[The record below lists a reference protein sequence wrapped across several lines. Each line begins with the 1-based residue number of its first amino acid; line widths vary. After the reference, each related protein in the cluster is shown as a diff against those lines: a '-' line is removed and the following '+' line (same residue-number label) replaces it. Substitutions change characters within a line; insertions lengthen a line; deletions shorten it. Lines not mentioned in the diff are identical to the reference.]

1 MLQKLSQLEPVQI
14 YHSGWQVRGTVSVH
28 RQAQAGRSVSLP
40 ETKIYLWREADSLP
54 ITADSLTEQIK
65 ERKVLFDW
73 QVQSGINY
81 LQKNPLNTLQD
92 QPEAFR
98 DDETVDVNINWSY
111 VCAVVETAASELNW
125 DVEISVNTEENLI
138 IVAGSEDQDDLIV
151 ETEFDFYS
159 LIIKQLSKEIFK
171 AINFFFL

>member
-1 MLQKLSQLEPVQI
+1 MLQKLSQLEPTRI
-14 YHSGWQVRGTVSVH
+14 HHPGWQVHGTVSAH
-28 RQAQAGRSVSLP
+28 RQARVGSSASLQ
-40 ETKIYLWREADSLP
+40 ETKTHLWQEADSLP

-65 ERKVLFDW
+65 ERKVLFDR

-81 LQKNPLNTLQD
+81 LQKNHLNTLQD

-98 DDETVDVNINWSY
+98 DEAVDVNINWSY
-111 VCAVVETAASELNW
+111 VRAVVETAASELNW
-125 DVEISVNTEENLI
+125 DVEISIDTAENLI
-138 IVAGSEDQDDLIV
+138 VIVVPEDQDDLMV

-159 LIIKQLSKEIFK
+159 LIIKQLRKEIFK

>member
-1 MLQKLSQLEPVQI
+1 MLHELSQ
-14 YHSGWQVRGTVSVH
+14 SGLV
-28 RQAQAGRSVSLP
+28 GRSVLTQ
-40 ETKIYLWREADSLP
+40 ETKTPLWQEADSLP

-81 LQKNPLNTLQD
+81 LQKNQLNTPQD
-92 QPEAFR
+92 QPKAFK
-98 DDETVDVNINWSY
+98 DETVDVNINWSY

-171 AINFFFL
+171 TINFFFL